1 MNLWAVAV
9 YTVASVYRHVIGYKK
24 YCQICKIHPVT
35 AKQKDMDTCTKATA
49 NGKTL
54 ESKDGVPISSCSSH
68 HRKVAPLSAHRSQF
82 KDSEDR

>member
-35 AKQKDMDTCTKATA
+35 AKHVGNVRNLFEKLWD
-49 NGKTL
+49 
-54 ESKDGVPISSCSSH
+54 EP
-68 HRKVAPLSAHRSQF
+68 
-82 KDSEDR
+82 